1 MVVQQGRHDKREGQL
16 CPYAWLVKTNHP
28 PPKFLFLSGA
38 FPVAGSEQHL
48 TAAALW
54 SLSAM
59 QTEGL
64 YLTR

>member
-1 MVVQQGRHDKREGQL
+1 MVVQQGRHDKREGQ
-16 CPYAWLVKTNHP
+16 TNHP

-54 SLSAM
+54 SLGAM